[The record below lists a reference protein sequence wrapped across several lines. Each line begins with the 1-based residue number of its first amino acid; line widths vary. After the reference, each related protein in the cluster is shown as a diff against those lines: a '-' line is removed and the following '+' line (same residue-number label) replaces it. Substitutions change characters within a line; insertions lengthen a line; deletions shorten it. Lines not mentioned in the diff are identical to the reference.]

1 MAKYWLMPNDM
12 DKVAAYNAQLA
23 EQIVLYSNYD
33 VSNPEINVHYDNT
46 RELTWCCKLHR

>member
-12 DKVAAYNAQLA
+12 DKVAAFNAQLA

-33 VSNPEINVHYDNT
+33 VQ
-46 RELTWCCKLHR
+46 ELRCGYATDKCSL